1 MGTEAKT
8 QESSDK
14 KVFLS
19 YSHFD
24 KKIADAIDAHLLKSK
39 LTVKRDEREL
49 KTGQSIKEFMK

>member
-24 KKIADAIDAHLLKSK
+24 KKIADAMMPIYSSPSLL
-39 LTVKRDEREL
+39 
-49 KTGQSIKEFMK
+49 